1 MEAKKNTFVILDY
14 VLFGITLSI
23 SLSIGLYNAIKNR
36 HNQSTKEVLLAG
48 GNMGIV
54 PVALSLFA
62 SFMSSIAIIG
72 VPAEIYVF
80 NTMPMWSIFSFPIAI
95 FLSAHV
101 YIPIFYNL
109 KLTSAYEV

>member
-1 MEAKKNTFVILDY
+1 
-14 VLFGITLSI
+14 LFGITLSI

-62 SFMSSIAIIG
+62 SFFAMKGEEFTFIIIHLIMHGHG
-72 VPAEIYVF
+72 VSVF
-80 NTMPMWSIFSFPIAI
+80 I
-95 FLSAHV
+95 
-101 YIPIFYNL
+101 
-109 KLTSAYEV
+109 LTYCYHGL